1 MSRVYNHPTAE
12 LGRCVGHTGKDGQIY
27 DHPTAETG
35 HCVGHVAGDGQ
46 IYGPGEAASSI
57 GYVTADGKIYPSG
70 GVSGCVGRVAPDG
83 RIYNGPD
90 EKTERCVGHVEAGC
104 PLHHAGGGAMLLLL
118 KDSGGAKQDP
128 PERPRPESA
137 PGEEIP
143 RRGASPYGK
152 LWALVG
158 ILLVISLVGTLLRM
172 APILLLLIVG
182 CAALFS
188 NQKYKQYRVQGI
200 PDPQTEEQAKQ
211 DARSWALAGT
221 GIALAASL
229 LAIIL
234 MGSWQT
240 LFLLLLPLDYLF
252 LWRFIWQE
260 MVMGKFPDRP
270 LFQMPTF
277 SAGQRPPK
285 QPKPP
290 KEPKPPKASKHPK
303 EPKEQEP
310 PRPTGQQDPAYN
322 YYTCPK
328 CRCALR
334 VPKGKG
340 RIQITCPKCGEKF
353 LAQD

>member
-1 MSRVYNHPTAE
+1 MSRVYNHPSAE
-12 LGRCVGHTGKDGQIY
+12 LGRCVGHTGPDGQIY
-27 DHPTAETG
+27 DHPTAEAG
-35 HCVGHVAGDGQ
+35 HCVGRVAGDGQ
-46 IYGPGEAASSI
+46 IYGPGEAASI
-57 GYVTADGKIYPSG
+57 GYVTADGKIYRSDG
-70 GVSGCVGRVAPDG
+70 ASGCVGRVAADG

-90 EKTERCVGHVEAGC
+90 EKAERCVGHVEAGC

-118 KDSGGAKQDP
+118 KNSGGAKQEP
-128 PERPRPESA
+128 PERPWQESA
-137 PGEEIP
+137 SGGEVP
-143 RRGASPYGK
+143 QSNPNLYGK

-182 CAALFS
+182 CAALFAS
-188 NQKYKQYRVQGI
+188 RKYKGYCDQGI
-200 PDPQTEEQAKQ
+200 PDPQTVEQAKQ

-221 GIALAASL
+221 GIALAASV

-240 LFLLLLPLDYLF
+240 LFLLLLPLDYLL
-252 LWRFIWQE
+252 LWQFIWQE
-260 MVMGKFPDRP
+260 MVMGKFPGRP
-270 LFQMPTF
+270 LFQMPAF

-290 KEPKPPKASKHPK
+290 KEPKPSKK
-303 EPKEQEP
+303 PKEQEP
-310 PRPTGQQDPAYN
+310 PRPTGEPQDSAYN
-322 YYTCPK
+322 YFTCPK
-328 CRCALR
+328 CRRALR

-340 RIQITCPKCGEKF
+340 KIQITCPKCGEKF

>member
-1 MSRVYNHPTAE
+1 MSKVYNHPTAE
-12 LGRCVGHTGKDGQIY
+12 LGRCVGHTGPDGQIY
-27 DHPTAETG
+27 DHPTAEAG
-35 HCVGHVAGDGQ
+35 HRVGRVADDGQ

-57 GYVTADGKIYPSG
+57 GYVTADGKIYRSG
-70 GVSGCVGRVAPDG
+70 DVSGCVGRVAADG
-83 RIYNGPD
+83 RIYSGPD
-90 EKTERCVGHVEAGC
+90 EKTARCVGHVEAGC

-118 KDSGGAKQDP
+118 KGPGGPKQ
-128 PERPRPESA
+128 EPREQPRQESA
-137 PGEEIP
+137 SGEEAP
-143 RRGASPYGK
+143 RRDTNPYGK

-182 CAALFS
+182 CAALFA
-188 NQKYKQYRVQGI
+188 NKKYKGYCDQGI
-200 PDPQTEEQAKQ
+200 PDPQTVEQAKQ
-211 DARSWALAGT
+211 NARSWALAGT
-221 GIALAASL
+221 GIALAASV

-252 LWRFIWQE
+252 LWRFVWQE

-270 LFQMPTF
+270 LFQMPAF
-277 SAGQRPPK
+277 SAGQRP
-285 QPKPP
+285 PKPP
-290 KEPKPPKASKHPK
+290 KEPKPPKQPK
-303 EPKEQEP
+303 PPKGPKEQEP
-310 PRPTGQQDPAYN
+310 PRPTGEPQDPAYN
-322 YYTCPK
+322 YFTCPK

-340 RIQITCPKCGEKF
+340 KIQITCPKCGEKF